1 MNNNFHVAHLGT
13 SGFPYGFGAMQR
25 IILLCKGLQ
34 EAGAEVLVIN
44 RKGRHKKESGYD
56 LQLKGE
62 FEDIQY
68 IYTSKLPY
76 KPAGFFERS
85 WQKVIGFWQER
96 KLLWQLKR
104 AGKLDAI
111 SLYLTGEFH
120 YLLYYSLLAKSLG
133 VPMVLHYVEYRS
145 VWPSR
150 SDFRTR
156 LNDRLFDRY
165 ATRLADATLP
175 ISEFLIK
182 KVEETASGKPMLKI
196 PIICDYDKFS
206 VEENPAEAPYFLF
219 VGAASY
225 LEPIKFVVVAFQ
237 QLGEYAVPLKLVLGG
252 NSTELKRV
260 NSYISTLDCR
270 DHITVV
276 PNVPHH
282 EIPKQLSQACALL
295 IPLRETL
302 QDAARFPHKIGE
314 YIASGRPIITTAF
327 GEIPVYFKDEENAL
341 IADSYDM
348 GAFSKKMDFILKHPE
363 RSKTIG
369 INGRMLGEQ
378 QFDYKKWG
386 RSFYQF
392 LVNLTSKK
400 TEVRSQTAALSEV

>member
-1 MNNNFHVAHLGT
+1 MNNNFYVAHLGT

-34 EAGAEVLVIN
+34 DAGAEVLVIN
-44 RKGRHKKESGYD
+44 RKGRHKRESGYD

-62 FEDIQY
+62 YEDIKY
-68 IYTSKLPY
+68 VYTSKVPY
-76 KPAGFFERS
+76 KPSGFFERS
-85 WQKVIGFWQER
+85 WQKVVGFWQER
-96 KLLWQLKR
+96 KLLWRLKR
-104 AGKLDAI
+104 EGKLDSI

-120 YLLYYSLLAKSLG
+120 YLCYYSLLAKSLN

-145 VWPSR
+145 VWPTR
-150 SDFRTR
+150 TDFRTR
-156 LNDRLFDRY
+156 LNDRLFDRF

-182 KVEETASGKPMLKI
+182 KVKETALEKPMLKI

-206 VEENPAEAPYFLF
+206 VVEGRAEKPYFLF

-225 LEPIKFVVVAFQ
+225 LEPIKFVATAYQ
-237 QLGEYAVPLKLVLGG
+237 QLGDYSRPLKLVLGG
-252 NSTELKRV
+252 DSSQMNRV
-260 NSYISTLDCR
+260 KTYISTLSCQN
-270 DHITVV
+270 HITVV

-282 EIPKQLSQACALL
+282 QIPKQMSQACSLL

-314 YIASGRPIITTAF
+314 YIASGKPIITTAF
-327 GEIPVYFKDEENAL
+327 GEIPFYFKDEENAL
-341 IADSYDM
+341 IAAKYDVA
-348 GAFSKKMDFILKHPE
+348 AFSEKMSFVLKHPE
-363 RSKTIG
+363 RAKAIG
-369 INGRMLGEQ
+369 LNGRALGEE

-386 RSFYQF
+386 ASFYDF
-392 LVNLTSKK
+392 LVKINPKK
-400 TEVRSQTAALSEV
+400 SDVRSQTAALSEA